1 MGVTGREGQGHA
13 RARALGAR
21 RLQKDGTSTRWERFH
36 AGSPAW
42 NRQRVAAE
50 ASPTL
55 QRRQRHTAVQQ
66 LSSQQ
71 APLASHPFVL
81 RALPL
86 TPSPGRLS
94 SWLQRPRGRAD
105 TCYQRGTGKRR
116 AGRGWAG
123 GGGRA
128 RGRERAV
135 VGCAV
140 PGSGAASCVASPG
153 PDPVNGQSGADELV
167 DGKMI
172 LQRLLGHH
180 GPARACP
187 RPRRCVAGLSG
198 HEPPSGSRTSH
209 APAGGDRS
217 PPPSFA
223 PRQHPR
229 AGPPPLSPTAAAAAT
244 AAAQPASTTS
254 ARPCQLAGTGG
265 EVERGG
271 TRLGGG
277 REAVAWSGRERERQG
292 GTATLA
298 GARGRGFHDM
308 APWIL
313 SRPGPLRL
321 NEARGQR

>member
-209 APAGGDRS
+209 APAGGDRA
-217 PPPSFA
+217 PPFLRPTPTHSGRA
-223 PRQHPR
+223 SSALPNSSSSCNCCGTTRLDHQRSSVPASWHGGRGGAGRDTLGRR
-229 AGPPPLSPTAAAAAT
+229 AG
-244 AAAQPASTTS
+244 
-254 ARPCQLAGTGG
+254 G
-265 EVERGG
+265 RG
-271 TRLGGG
+271 L
-277 REAVAWSGRERERQG
+277 EW
-292 GTATLA
+292 A
-298 GARGRGFHDM
+298 GAGAAGRNGDARRG
-308 APWIL
+308 
-313 SRPGPLRL
+313 
-321 NEARGQR
+321 